1 MTFLLIEIQ
10 LMARPI
16 IMVMREAD
24 KGCEQNYLQSEL
36 NPLGIDWKRM
46 NEFNCKEELEALANA
61 IKKFIFK
68 ITRLLTAKI
77 QAIV

>member
-1 MTFLLIEIQ
+1 
-10 LMARPI
+10 MARPI

-46 NEFNCKEELEALANA
+46 NEFNCKEELEALAIA
-61 IKKFIFK
+61 IEKFIFK